1 MDVAVLYSGG
11 KDSNFA
17 VEYCL
22 KRNWKI
28 KYLLSVKPTRTD
40 CYLFHYATVENTK
53 EQAEVLGLNHIYVK
67 CDVAD
72 PRLEADIVRKVVEK
86 NPVDAV
92 VLGGVGLQVTQ
103 IESIQK
109 ALRNL
114 KIEVFAAHAGE
125 DHEELFRSM
134 IDSGYKIMITQV
146 AADGLINW
154 LGKVVNKEN
163 FNQLVKD
170 SEKYGF
176 HVGFEGGS
184 ADSLVLDA
192 PLFKEELQA
201 INMKKNIESN
211 YCGYV
216 ELELKKKSL
225 VESYI

>member
-22 KRNWKI
+22 KRNWNI

-92 VLGGVGLQVTQ
+92 VLGGTGLQVTQ
-103 IESIQK
+103 IASIQK

-114 KIEVFAAHAGE
+114 KVEVFAAHAGE
-125 DHEELFRSM
+125 DHEKLFRSM

-176 HVGFEGGS
+176 HIGFEGGS

-192 PLFKEELQA
+192 PLFKEELQVVS
-201 INMKKNIESN
+201 MKKNIESN